1 MSPSGDIGDVMIA
14 IAPEQSDNSACLLDR
29 IRYIRKED
37 FIMRN
42 EKFRMVLGI
51 VALGFAV
58 AGGGVLRSAD
68 AADSTNTAGAAVSV
82 PTEELVEKFSA
93 FAGSTQNAQALV
105 DGLRNGTPITLNDS
119 GGTSTTITPS
129 TKPMGFGNINIALS
143 LARQE
148 LLQQGITQPTSA
160 QLQAALTGGT
170 ITTSTGS
177 TTLVGVLTLR
187 SQGMGWGA
195 IANSMGFKLGEVVRS
210 TRAEQIGKAEKSE
223 KADADDKASR
233 PERIEVG
240 RMDKAERPER
250 PARPERP
257 ERAGK

>member
-1 MSPSGDIGDVMIA
+1 
-14 IAPEQSDNSACLLDR
+14 
-29 IRYIRKED
+29 
-37 FIMRN
+37 MRN
-42 EKFRMVLGI
+42 GNLRFWLGI
-51 VALGFAV
+51 VAFGFVV
-58 AGGGVLRSAD
+58 AGGGVLR
-68 AADSTNTAGAAVSV
+68 AADKVDGATTGGAAASV
-82 PTEELVEKFSA
+82 PTEELIEKFSA

-105 DGLRNGTPITLNDS
+105 DGLRNGTPITLTDS
-119 GGTSTTITPS
+119 GGVSTTITPS
-129 TKPMGFGNINIALS
+129 TKPMGFGNVNIALS

-148 LLQQGITQPTSA
+148 LVQQGITQPTST
-160 QLQAALTGGT
+160 QIQTALTGGT
-170 ITTSTGS
+170 ISTSTGS
-177 TTLVGVLTLR
+177 KTLTGILTLR

-195 IANSMGFKLGEVVRS
+195 IANSLGFKLGEVVRS

-223 KADADDKASR
+223 KADADDRTAK